1 MIQRHESLSNIIL
14 MQYSHQIGFEQIYNE
29 GAVVNVAI
37 KYDYA
42 LTLTA
47 TIDTGE
53 EIASMFADHCIAG

>member
-14 MQYSHQIGFEQIYNE
+14 MQYSLQIGFEQIYNE

-37 KYDYA
+37 TYDYA

-47 TIDTGE
+47 TIDTGD
-53 EIASMFADHCIAG
+53 EIAPMFADHCIAG